1 MHKDE
6 WLAEIAMQMQKAAFS
21 PRRIER
27 MTLEL
32 SQHYQDLME
41 ENAMQGM
48 SHTQIVE
55 RMGTPSHIVE
65 AAKAEKRNR
74 SPWLYFGLIPLF
86 ATLGCWIAIQASIV
100 AAGSLLESMGY
111 SLRVIEDYAV
121 ARMAVSCL
129 WIGAPIGAAFLASCL
144 QFRIFSSRDQ
154 GSTWAVIAFLLIAM
168 VAAPLQN
175 HLNWENHMASSGFQ
189 VSLDGS
195 LFQGFRSLQCL
206 MPLAML
212 ALCLVHRHR
221 SIDLAAK

>member
-6 WLAEIAMQMQKAAFS
+6 WLAEIASKMQQAAFS

-48 SHTQIVE
+48 SHIQIVE
-55 RMGTPSHIVE
+55 RMGTPSRIVE
-65 AAKAEKRNR
+65 AAEAQKRNTF
-74 SPWLYFGLIPLF
+74 PWLYFGVIPLL
-86 ATLGCWIAIQASIV
+86 ATLGCWIAIQTSMV
-100 AAGSLLESMGY
+100 AVGSVVESMGY
-111 SLRVIEDYAV
+111 SLRIIDDYAI
-121 ARMAVSCL
+121 ARMVVSCL
-129 WIGAPIGAAFLASCL
+129 WVGAPIGAAFLASCI
-144 QFRIFSSRDQ
+144 QFRIFSTRDQ
-154 GSTWAVIAFLLIAM
+154 GSMWAVFAFLLIAM

-175 HLNWENHMASSGFQ
+175 QLNWENHMASSGFQ

-206 MPLAML
+206 LPLAML

-221 SIDLAAK
+221 SLAPAGE